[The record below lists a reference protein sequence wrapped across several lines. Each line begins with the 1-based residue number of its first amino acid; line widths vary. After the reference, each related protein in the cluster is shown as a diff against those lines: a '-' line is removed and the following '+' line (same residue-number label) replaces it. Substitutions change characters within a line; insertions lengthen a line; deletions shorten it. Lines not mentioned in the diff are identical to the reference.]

1 VKVSDSKSKNKPEAN
16 LETLFNKK
24 QLKVK
29 FSSIEKTFSS
39 EGPLAKVIPGFN
51 ARAPQI
57 ELAEN
62 IATTI
67 DKNNILLA
75 EAGTGTGK
83 TFAYLLP
90 ALMSEKRVVISTGSK
105 NLQEQLFLRDL
116 PTVKKALNYP
126 YKVAL
131 LKGRAN
137 YLCFERLAQFMTEA
151 RQRDP
156 KLLSDLVKVKNWSA
170 LTRTGDIGELGA
182 LSERSDLIPLI
193 TSTNDN
199 CLGRDCGNYQD
210 CYLVKARKKAMEA
223 QVVVV
228 NHHLFFA
235 DVAIKEGGFGELI
248 PQAETYIFDEAHQLP
263 DIACMYFGSQ
273 VSARQLSDLAK
284 DVTLAYRTE
293 AKDMA
298 QLGKA
303 ASMLEIQ
310 VKDMRLALP
319 GYTGKGD
326 LRDLV
331 KQAPIKRQLDKLIET
346 LSFLYDVLKLAL
358 SRGDLIDNCFERLAS
373 IQGKLR
379 LILDVDQTGYS
390 YWYELTTRHFSL
402 NITPLSVAE
411 RFSDELNR
419 KDTSWVFTSATLA
432 VNNQFSH
439 FSNLLGIKQ
448 ATELVLG
455 SPFDYQ
461 TQSLFCIPRGLP
473 EPAKEG
479 FNEAVM
485 KQLLP
490 VIQAN
495 GGRCFFLCTS
505 HNMMNRYASM
515 IREKLD
521 LPVFVQGESS
531 KQQLLEQFLDSGN
544 AVLVATGAFWEGID
558 VRGDALSLVIID
570 KLPFASPDDPLLKAR
585 VEDCRKK
592 GGDPFQQV
600 QLPQAVITLKQGV
613 GRLIRD
619 NTDRGVVIL
628 CDNRLVSRNY
638 GQLFLSSLPDLKR
651 TRSLDKVTNFLKDIK

>member
-1 VKVSDSKSKNKPEAN
+1 MAEPA
-16 LETLFNKK
+16 LELALTDKIK
-24 QLKVK
+24 QQ
-29 FSSIEKTFSS
+29 FSAQGALSQ
-39 EGPLAKVIPGFN
+39 VIPGFS

-57 ELAEN
+57 ELAEQ
-62 IATTI
+62 IAHTI
-67 DKNNILLA
+67 KENKILLA

-90 ALMSEKRVVISTGSK
+90 ALMSEKRIVISTGSK

-116 PTVKKALNYP
+116 PSIKKALNYP
-126 YKVAL
+126 FKIAL
-131 LKGRAN
+131 LKGRSN
-137 YLCFERLAQFMTEA
+137 YLCFERLTQFMGEA
-151 RQRDP
+151 RKRDP

-170 LTRTGDIGELGA
+170 MTRSGDIGELGK

-199 CLGRDCGNYQD
+199 CLGRDCSSYQD

-228 NHHLFFA
+228 NHHLYFA

-263 DIACMYFGSQ
+263 DIACLYFGSN
-273 VSARQLSDLAK
+273 VSSRQLLDLAK
-284 DVTLAYRTE
+284 DVTLGYRTE

-303 ASMLEIQ
+303 AGMLEVQ
-310 VKDMRLALP
+310 VKELRIAFP
-319 GYTGKGD
+319 GYSGKGD

-331 KQAPIKRQLDKLIET
+331 KQPAIERQLEKLMST

-358 SRGDLIDNCFERLAS
+358 NRGDVLDNCFERLAQL
-373 IQGKLR
+373 QGKLR
-379 LILDVDQTGYS
+379 LILDIDQVGFS
-390 YWYELTTRHFSL
+390 YWFELTSRQFSL
-402 NITPLSVAE
+402 NITPLSVAD
-411 RFSDELNR
+411 RFGEELKR
-419 KDTSWVFTSATLA
+419 KETSWIFTSATLA
-432 VNNQFSH
+432 VNGQFSH
-439 FSNLLGIKQ
+439 FSSLLGINK
-448 ATELVLG
+448 AKELILG

-461 TQSLFCIPRGLP
+461 TQSLFCIPTDLP
-473 EPAKEG
+473 EPAQQG
-479 FNEAVM
+479 FDLAVV

-490 VIQAN
+490 VIKAN

-515 IREKLD
+515 LRDQLD
-521 LPVFVQGESS
+521 LSVLVQGESS
-531 KQQLLEQFLDSGN
+531 KQQLLEQFLDSGQ
-544 AVLVATGAFWEGID
+544 AILVATGAFWEGID
-558 VRGDALSLVIID
+558 VRGDALSMVIID

-585 VEDCRKK
+585 VEDCRKR
-592 GGDPFQQV
+592 GGDPFNQV

-619 NTDRGVVIL
+619 NSDRGVVIL
-628 CDNRLVSRNY
+628 CDNRLVSRAY
-638 GQLFLSSLPDLKR
+638 GKLFLSSLPDLKR
-651 TRSLDKVTNFLKDIK
+651 TRSIKKVTEFLTQK